1 MKSKQGTQK
10 TEKQK
15 KTKEKAK
22 ATKNKKSFFLFFF
35 GPFETLFWLVSR
47 SIHFFFSFFLGGEET
62 T

>member
-1 MKSKQGTQK
+1 MKSKQGKQK

-22 ATKNKKSFFLFFF
+22 ATKNQKKFFSFF
-35 GPFETLFWLVSR
+35 GPFETLFWMGEQK
-47 SIHFFFSFFLGGEET
+47 HTFFLFFWGGEET

>member
-22 ATKNKKSFFLFFF
+22 ATKNQKKFFSLFLVL
-35 GPFETLFWLVSR
+35 FETLFWLVSR